1 MRDLT
6 LAEIEMISG
15 AVGPLGA
22 VAGAA
27 AAGAGYVGTQAGSGS
42 PATWTGAGAAMVG
55 GAVTGFFTPAT
66 TAQAAGCSGLM
77 NPDTHLG
84 ENARQIEVSHD
95 QTTPFLFC

>member
-27 AAGAGYVGTQAGSGS
+27 AAGAAYVGTQAGSGA
-42 PATWTGAGAAMVG
+42 PATWTGAGKAMVV
-55 GAVTGFFTPAT
+55 GAGIGFFTPTT
-66 TAQAAGCSGLM
+66 TAQAAGTAMLGFYGGL
-77 NPDTHLG
+77 
-84 ENARQIEVSHD
+84 
-95 QTTPFLFC
+95 TTGYLSRGGIGTAGA

>member
-66 TAQAAGCSGLM
+66 TAQAAGAAMIGFYGGLAGGYVSRG
-77 NPDTHLG
+77 LG
-84 ENARQIEVSHD
+84 NTGA
-95 QTTPFLFC
+95 